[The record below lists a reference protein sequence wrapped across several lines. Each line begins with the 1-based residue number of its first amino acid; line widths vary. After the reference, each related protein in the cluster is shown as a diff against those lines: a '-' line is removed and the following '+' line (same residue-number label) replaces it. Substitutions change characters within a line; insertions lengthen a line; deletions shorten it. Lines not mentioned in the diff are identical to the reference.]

1 MCRSAGETAPPSTSK
16 SHYPPPPTKQY
27 CRSGGLPELVQA
39 LARHYSPLY
48 GRELDANTEITVSVG
63 VSEVCNFESGSEQK
77 AGGGVT
83 CFV

>member
-1 MCRSAGETAPPSTSK
+1 
-16 SHYPPPPTKQY
+16 
-27 CRSGGLPELVQA
+27 VQA

-63 VSEVCNFESGSEQK
+63 VSEVGASLVLSK

>member
-1 MCRSAGETAPPSTSK
+1 MDCGGTRLTHLIPFLSNSPNDGRRRRR
-16 SHYPPPPTKQY
+16 QY

-63 VSEVCNFESGSEQK
+63 VSEVCH
-77 AGGGVT
+77 
-83 CFV
+83 

>member
-1 MCRSAGETAPPSTSK
+1 MKHKAHGGQHILSR
-16 SHYPPPPTKQY
+16 HQPTPQSPIQY

-63 VSEVCNFESGSEQK
+63 VSEVHSLVCWLSMVVE
-77 AGGGVT
+77 
-83 CFV
+83 